1 MRKKQSKDL
10 TSNGNYA
17 ILHLA
22 CGRGGT
28 GRRVR
33 LRGVWETVWV
43 QVPSTAP
50 TEKTILLSS
59 FFHFLPKM
67 MRRYRSVGAHVRC
80 ARATQMQAL
89 DCPSL
94 AVDRTK
100 KMTCTFIV
108 QVFFLQGSKGLERDV
123 KKTARCAVFSPR
135 RDSNRVSGAK
145 KGVRNA
151 CARRVAEQVP
161 STAPTEKTILL
172 SSFFHFLPKMMR
184 RCRLFQTHLKKPINR
199 TLKNR

>member
-50 TEKTILLSS
+50 
-59 FFHFLPKM
+59 
-67 MRRYRSVGAHVRC
+67 
-80 ARATQMQAL
+80 
-89 DCPSL
+89 
-94 AVDRTK
+94 K

-145 KGVRNA
+145 K
-151 CARRVAEQVP
+151 RRTKRLCPQGCGASPIDRTNRKDDIAIVFFSFSAKNDAALP
-161 STAPTEKTILL
+161 LISNPPEKN
-172 SSFFHFLPKMMR
+172 
-184 RCRLFQTHLKKPINR
+184 Q
-199 TLKNR
+199 

>member
-50 TEKTILLSS
+50 FETSSSDSYLGFFCICVSLDLEENHDATCSGGALSAV
-59 FFHFLPKM
+59 LIDD
-67 MRRYRSVGAHVRC
+67 GL
-80 ARATQMQAL
+80 AL
-89 DCPSL
+89 
-94 AVDRTK
+94 
-100 KMTCTFIV
+100 
-108 QVFFLQGSKGLERDV
+108 
-123 KKTARCAVFSPR
+123 
-135 RDSNRVSGAK
+135 SGA
-145 KGVRNA
+145 GLGGY
-151 CARRVAEQVP
+151 RRTGA
-161 STAPTEKTILL
+161 
-172 SSFFHFLPKMMR
+172 
-184 RCRLFQTHLKKPINR
+184 
-199 TLKNR
+199 

>member
-50 TEKTILLSS
+50 
-59 FFHFLPKM
+59 
-67 MRRYRSVGAHVRC
+67 
-80 ARATQMQAL
+80 
-89 DCPSL
+89 
-94 AVDRTK
+94 K

-108 QVFFLQGSKGLERDV
+108 QVFFLQGSNGLERDV

-184 RCRLFQTHLKKPINR
+184 RCCLFQKTHFKP
-199 TLKNR
+199 TEPL